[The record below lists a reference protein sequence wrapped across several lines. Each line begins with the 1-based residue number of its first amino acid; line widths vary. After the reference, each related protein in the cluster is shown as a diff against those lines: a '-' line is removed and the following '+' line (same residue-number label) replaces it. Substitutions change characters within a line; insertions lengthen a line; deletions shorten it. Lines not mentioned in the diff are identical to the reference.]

1 MTTFFSNI
9 DHAYLKDFYNQFVK
23 LETLTIDS
31 DYRHICHFSK
41 NRNNPNYNP
50 NYNEKILLNL
60 KFLKKLV
67 LNTDFFHF
75 Y

>member
-1 MTTFFSNI
+1 MTVFFSNI
-9 DHAYLKDFYNQFVK
+9 DHAYLKDFYNPFVK
-23 LETLTIDS
+23 LETMTIDS
-31 DYRHICHFSK
+31 DYSHICHFSK
-41 NRNNPNYNP
+41 NRNNP